1 VQVLGVD
8 QPHLELVFEQVVGR
22 FPLRGRRGL
31 LVAGGEEE
39 LHLPHL
45 EGFAAPGYAVRGR
58 QGGHDAQAQ
67 HDQQEPG
74 KTQTLGEAMIAS
86 TTSQALSA
94 GDSGVAHPLH
104 RG

>member
-1 VQVLGVD
+1 MLPSGD
-8 QPHLELVFEQVVGR
+8 RTRPGARRGR
-22 FPLRGRRGL
+22 DALRALRGRRGL
-31 LVAGGEEE
+31 LVAGGKRSSTYRTW
-39 LHLPHL
+39 

-94 GDSGVAHPLH
+94 GE
-104 RG
+104 